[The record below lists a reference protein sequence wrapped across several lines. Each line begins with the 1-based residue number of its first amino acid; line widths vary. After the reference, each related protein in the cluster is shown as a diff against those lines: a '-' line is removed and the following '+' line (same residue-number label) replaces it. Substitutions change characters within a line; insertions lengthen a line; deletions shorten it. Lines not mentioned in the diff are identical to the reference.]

1 MKNPNADSIQ
11 IARKYLDSL
20 VLEGRIFGA
29 QHPSSKISVLGKEF
43 ETPIMTGAL
52 SHLKPGMAGFA
63 AGAEQAGAL
72 CSVGMCTNEDFGK
85 VLETGA
91 SVIRIIK
98 PYADREEIFSR
109 IRFAEENG
117 AIGVGMDVEHAV
129 NAEDDA
135 DSTVGPYA
143 MKLPTKEELKEYVE
157 ATNLPFF
164 FKGASSVQDALL
176 AKEIG
181 AAGIILS
188 HHNGLMKWAI
198 PPYAQL
204 QEIRTAVGDDFLL
217 IADGG
222 IADGFDA
229 FKVLAMGADLVCIGR
244 PLIAPYNE
252 KGSEGVAEVIFTMT
266 KELKAAMV
274 RTGTK
279 DLDSKDPSVV
289 KKAWW
294 LK

>member
-1 MKNPNADSIQ
+1 M
-11 IARKYLDSL
+11 
-20 VLEGRIFGA
+20 
-29 QHPSSKISVLGKEF
+29 
-43 ETPIMTGAL
+43 
-52 SHLKPGMAGFA
+52 
-63 AGAEQAGAL
+63 
-72 CSVGMCTNEDFGK
+72 
-85 VLETGA
+85 
-91 SVIRIIK
+91 
-98 PYADREEIFSR
+98 
-109 IRFAEENG
+109 
-117 AIGVGMDVEHAV
+117 GVGMDVEHAV
-129 NAEDDA
+129 NSEDDE
-135 DSTVGPYA
+135 DSTVVSYA

-157 ATNLPFF
+157 ATKLPFF

-204 QEIRTAVGDDFLL
+204 QEIREAVGDDFLL

-252 KGSEGVAEVIFTMT
+252 KGPEGVVEVICTMT

-289 KKAWW
+289 KEAWW